1 MAMREF
7 ARILET
13 AVLHKGSREAVE
25 SNLPLVKNAQQLTD
39 APDSFYLSTM
49 TRRIFQAGLKHSMVD
64 DRWPNFE
71 QAFYQFDVNRLAMMS
86 DDELDAHMTNSD
98 LIRHLG
104 KMKSIRLNAA
114 MILATS
120 REHGGFGRF
129 IAEWPESDIIGLWQ
143 WLKKHGNQMGGMSG
157 SRFLR
162 LAGKDTFLLTNDVNA
177 VLKSMDIID
186 KPPTAKRDLVRVQ
199 EAFNVWR
206 EQSGRPLAEIS
217 RIMSFTVNS

>member
-1 MAMREF
+1 M
-7 ARILET
+7 
-13 AVLHKGSREAVE
+13 G
-25 SNLPLVKNAQQLTD
+25 
-39 APDSFYLSTM
+39 
-49 TRRIFQAGLKHSMVD
+49 
-64 DRWPNFE
+64 
-71 QAFYQFDVNRLAMMS
+71 
-86 DDELDAHMTNSD
+86 
-98 LIRHLG
+98 
-104 KMKSIRLNAA
+104 
-114 MILATS
+114 
-120 REHGGFGRF
+120 
-129 IAEWPESDIIGLWQ
+129 SDIIGLWQ

-217 RIMSFTVNS
+217 RIISFTVNS